1 MLDSRLAQPRRSR
14 GSLGTPR
21 VHDEEDSMSVIV
33 TLRVSGDAA
42 AFEEQVAAQ
51 AEAIGR
57 IMGIAK
63 RRGLIAHRW
72 YGADGEFMAVD
83 EWPDA
88 ESFQAFFDEA
98 QPDIGPVMQA
108 TGVTSPPN
116 VTFWRTLETND
127 AVGWNA

>member
-1 MLDSRLAQPRRSR
+1 
-14 GSLGTPR
+14 
-21 VHDEEDSMSVIV
+21 MSVIV
-33 TLRVSGDAA
+33 TLRASGDPA

-57 IMGIAK
+57 IMDGAK
-63 RRGLIAHRW
+63 RHGLIAHRW
-72 YGADGEFMAVD
+72 YGADGQFMAVD

-98 QPDIGPVMQA
+98 QPDIRPVMQGA
-108 TGVTSPPN
+108 GVTSPPE

-127 AVGWNA
+127 EVGWGA

>member
-1 MLDSRLAQPRRSR
+1 
-14 GSLGTPR
+14 
-21 VHDEEDSMSVIV
+21 MSVIV
-33 TLRVSGDAA
+33 TVRVSGDPA
-42 AFEEQVAAQ
+42 AFEEQVVAQ

-57 IMGIAK
+57 IMGVAK
-63 RRGLIAHRW
+63 SHGLIAHRW

-88 ESFQAFFDEA
+88 ESFQAFFEEA

-108 TGVTSPPN
+108 SGVTSPPN

-127 AVGWNA
+127 AFGWN